1 MKKVYLALTCIFFA
15 TALELSAQQDAQISQ
30 HMFAKL
36 AFNPAYAGS
45 NGAYCGT
52 LLYRNQWTGF
62 GGEPKTFLFTG
73 DAYIA
78 DISSGVGLTVISDQ
92 IGFDKN
98 LGLRAAYAYRL
109 DLGAGKLGL
118 GVDFG
123 MMQKSVDGSKFVF
136 TESGDQSIPTNNV
149 SGSAFDLGFG
159 AYYNTDKMFV
169 GASASHLT
177 EGVIKYDNIKTKLA
191 RHYYLQ
197 AGYNIDL
204 TSTMTLK
211 PCVLMKTDAASTQLD
226 INTNVLI
233 NNKYWA
239 GLSYRL
245 QDAVVIM
252 VGIELIPN
260 LKLGYS
266 YDLTLSDIKTY
277 SSGTHE
283 VMLGY
288 CFKPVKVIHRQFHRN
303 VRFL

>member
-1 MKKVYLALTCIFFA
+1 MKKIYLVFVLIAFG
-15 TALELSAQQDAQISQ
+15 TASYTWAQQDAQFSQ
-30 HMFAKL
+30 HMFTKL
-36 AFNPAYAGS
+36 AFNPGFAGA
-45 NGAYCGT
+45 NDAYCGT

-62 GGEPKTFLFTG
+62 GGEPKTMLFTVDG
-73 DAYIA
+73 AFDEIYGGA
-78 DISSGVGLTVISDQ
+78 GLTVISDQ

-98 LGLRAAYAYRL
+98 LSVRAAYAYRM

-123 MMQKSVDGSKFVF
+123 LMQKSVNGKYLANDLNDPSIPKDGS
-136 TESGDQSIPTNNV
+136 

-159 AYYNTDKMFV
+159 AYYNTDKLFV
-169 GASASHLT
+169 GASTSHLT
-177 EGVIKYDNIKTKLA
+177 EGDIKYADIKTKLA

-197 AGYNIDL
+197 AGYGVEL
-204 TSTMTLK
+204 TSSLTLK
-211 PCVLMKTDAASTQLD
+211 PSVLVKTDAASTQLD
-226 INTNVLI
+226 FNANLVY
-233 NNKYWA
+233 NNKYWG

-252 VGIELIPN
+252 AGLEIIPN